1 MDWDKGFSASYYAC
15 LVDRATWRDTDIL
28 EITEGS
34 ITRSQSSLIESADI
48 TTTYQFA
55 GERWVRV
62 YMDARQNGATE
73 HVALFTGLAIPP
85 QTEIDGMLK
94 KYKVECYSV
103 LKPAEDIL
111 LERGFYLPAGMD
123 SGEVLKNLLAVSPA
137 PVEVDENAPE
147 LSSTIIAEQGES
159 NLSMAI
165 KVLKAIN
172 WRIRID
178 GSGTIHICRRAAEA
192 SVTFS
197 ATDRDSVEPQLTMTH
212 DWFDCPNVF
221 RAISGDLVAVARDD
235 REDSILSTVKRG
247 REVWMEETG
256 CNLNINESIGQYAE
270 RRLAEE
276 QSRAYEVRYS
286 RRYDPDI
293 TVSDIVGLRYPAQGL
308 DDDYTV
314 TSQQITLGSGC
325 RTEEQVEYS

>member
-1 MDWDKGFSASYYAC
+1 MDWDKGFSANYYAC
-15 LVDRATWRDTDIL
+15 LVDRATWRDTEVL

-48 TTTYQFA
+48 TTTYLLT
-55 GERWVRV
+55 GERWIRV

-85 QTEIDGMLK
+85 QTEIDGILK

-137 PVEVDENAPE
+137 PVEVDDNAPE

-172 WRIRID
+172 WRIRIG
-178 GSGTIHICRRAAEA
+178 GSGTIHICKKASEA
-192 SVTFS
+192 VVTFN
-197 ATDRDSVEPQLTMTH
+197 ALDNDSVEPQLTITH
-212 DWFDCPNVF
+212 DWFVCPNVF
-221 RAISGDLVAVARDD
+221 RAISGDLVAVARDE
-235 REDSILSTVKRG
+235 REDSILSTVTRG

-286 RRYDPDI
+286 RRYNPDI
-293 TVSDIVGLRYPAQGL
+293 TVSDIVGLRYPGQGL
-308 DDDYTV
+308 DNDYMV
-314 TSQQITLGSGC
+314 ISQQITLGSGC